1 VTDPRAPEAIGAV
14 LHGRLATL
22 VAELHVRDGE
32 IRDEMPDGV
41 HQARVAS
48 RRLRSALA
56 TFRPV
61 LLRDVTEPIRAD
73 LRWFS
78 FGLGDARDAEVAHER
93 LRRVAAEELGP
104 EELEAVLFRIDRHLE
119 EIDPPARRRVQATLA
134 AERYHALLA
143 TLDRLV
149 AHPPWSDK
157 ASKPAEKVLRRRLDK
172 ERGRVE
178 VRVERAI
185 ELRDHP
191 AAHDEAVHDVRKAVK
206 RLRYAWEV
214 AEPALGE
221 EASTQLA
228 AAKELTKLL
237 GARQDTVLTRAVLP
251 RLEAEAE
258 AAGEPAEP
266 WARLRRL
273 ETERADHIASE
284 TLDMLK
290 SGTLNAGVAVREK

>member
-1 VTDPRAPEAIGAV
+1 MADPRAPEAIGAV

-22 VAELHVRDGE
+22 VADLHVREGE
-32 IRDEMPDGV
+32 IRDGMPDGV
-41 HQARVAS
+41 HQARVTS

-104 EELEAVLFRIDRHLE
+104 EELDTVLFRIDRHLE
-119 EIDPPARRRVQATLA
+119 EIDPPARRRVEGTLA

-157 ASKPAEKVLRRRLDK
+157 ASRPAEKELRRRLDK

-178 VRVERAI
+178 DTVNRAT
-185 ELRDHP
+185 EVHDHP
-191 AAHDEAVHDVRKAVK
+191 AAYDEAVHDVRKAVK

-214 AEPALGE
+214 AEPAFGE
-221 EASTQLA
+221 EASTELA
-228 AAKELTKLL
+228 AAKELTKML
-237 GARQDTVLTRAVLP
+237 GERQDTVLTRALLP
-251 RLEAEAE
+251 RLEAEAAASGE
-258 AAGEPAEP
+258 ATDPYRRLRLHEEQRA
-266 WARLRRL
+266 ARLADDALRL
-273 ETERADHIASE
+273 LTA
-284 TLDMLK
+284 
-290 SGTLNAGVAVREK
+290 